1 MLGAWLIT
9 AIGTGD
15 NGEGK
20 NVSGSVFE
28 GRVKGKVKEGIMAY
42 QMTEKQILS
51 GIAEARGDIKE
62 AGYHYREEYQYLGT
76 KRQDIKAYLKQ
87 LGST

>member
-1 MLGAWLIT
+1 MIT

-15 NGEGK
+15 GEGK

-42 QMTEKQILS
+42 Q
-51 GIAEARGDIKE
+51 
-62 AGYHYREEYQYLGT
+62 EEYQHFGT

-87 LGST
+87 RGQHLRDWLELLREVISGQ